1 MTFVLALLSRVWPY
15 LLGGATVIALWL
27 YADHR
32 GYSRAEA
39 IYTAQIAQLEN
50 DVRQKT
56 AEAQAE
62 DIAHA
67 RVIEQAQEQ
76 ARKEAYHDIDEK
88 LAAARA
94 DADAYVRR
102 MLAKAATDQGS
113 GGGTGVPG
121 AAEPAGEPADT
132 DTTAIL
138 DDARIC
144 AENTVKAEGWSEWWA
159 GIQKIERE
167 RQ

>member
-1 MTFVLALLSRVWPY
+1 MLSLTGILFRIWPY
-15 LLGGATVIALWL
+15 LLGGAAVIAAWL

-39 IYTAQIAQLEN
+39 IYTAQIAQLQA

-94 DADAYVRR
+94 DADRKSVLEGKKVSVR
-102 MLAKAATDQGS
+102 G
-113 GGGTGVPG
+113 
-121 AAEPAGEPADT
+121 DT
-132 DTTAIL
+132 
-138 DDARIC
+138 
-144 AENTVKAEGWSEWWA
+144 
-159 GIQKIERE
+159 
-167 RQ
+167 